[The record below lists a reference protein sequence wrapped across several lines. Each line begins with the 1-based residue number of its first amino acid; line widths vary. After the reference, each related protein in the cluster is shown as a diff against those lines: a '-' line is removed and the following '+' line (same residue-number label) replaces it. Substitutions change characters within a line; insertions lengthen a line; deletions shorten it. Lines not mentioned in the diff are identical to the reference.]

1 MPENFKNY
9 FVIEFDKPFTY
20 KGTFANKKLEEGNLE
35 QKADHTGAI
44 IGFST
49 RKGEIVHARI
59 ASSFI
64 SFEQAAQNLK
74 ELGNDSFEQLAQKGN
89 DAWNNV
95 LGKIEVEGGNLDQ
108 YRTFYSCL
116 YRSLLFPRKFY
127 EFTADGQP
135 VHYSPYNG
143 QVLPGYMYTDTGF
156 WDTFRCLF
164 PFLNLMYP
172 SVNKEIQEGLIN
184 TYKESGFFPEWA
196 SPGHRGCMIGNN
208 SASVLVD
215 AYMKGVKVDDVKTL
229 YEGLIH
235 GTENVHPEVSS
246 TGRLGYQYYNKLGY
260 VPYDVKIN
268 ENTARTLEYAYD
280 DWCIYQLAKALNR
293 PKKEIELF
301 AKRAMNYRNVFD
313 KESKL
318 MRGRNEN
325 GQFQSPFSPLKWGDA
340 FTEGNS
346 WHYSWSVFH
355 DPQGLIDLMGGKK
368 MFITMLDSVFAVPPV
383 FDDSY
388 YGQVIHEIRE
398 MTVMNMGNYAH
409 GNQPIQHMIYLY
421 NYAGQPWKA
430 QYWLRQVMDRMYTPG
445 PDGYCGDEDNGQ
457 TSAWYVFS
465 ALGFYPVCPG
475 TDEYVIGAPLF
486 KKATLHFEN
495 GNNLVIDAQNNSKE
509 NLYIESLRVNGQ
521 ESTRNYLKHADLLQG
536 GTIEFKMGSQPNLNR
551 GINDDDAPY
560 SFSNSY
566 PLRVHTHNPIR
577 IHVRIL
583 RDI

>member
-1 MPENFKNY
+1 M
-9 FVIEFDKPFTY
+9 
-20 KGTFANKKLEEGNLE
+20 E

-135 VHYSPYNG
+135 IHYSPYNG

-280 DWCIYQLAKALNR
+280 DW
-293 PKKEIELF
+293 
-301 AKRAMNYRNVFD
+301 
-313 KESKL
+313 
-318 MRGRNEN
+318 
-325 GQFQSPFSPLKWGDA
+325 
-340 FTEGNS
+340 
-346 WHYSWSVFH
+346 
-355 DPQGLIDLMGGKK
+355 
-368 MFITMLDSVFAVPPV
+368 
-383 FDDSY
+383 
-388 YGQVIHEIRE
+388 
-398 MTVMNMGNYAH
+398 
-409 GNQPIQHMIYLY
+409 
-421 NYAGQPWKA
+421 
-430 QYWLRQVMDRMYTPG
+430 
-445 PDGYCGDEDNGQ
+445 
-457 TSAWYVFS
+457 
-465 ALGFYPVCPG
+465 
-475 TDEYVIGAPLF
+475 
-486 KKATLHFEN
+486 
-495 GNNLVIDAQNNSKE
+495 
-509 NLYIESLRVNGQ
+509 
-521 ESTRNYLKHADLLQG
+521 
-536 GTIEFKMGSQPNLNR
+536 
-551 GINDDDAPY
+551 
-560 SFSNSY
+560 
-566 PLRVHTHNPIR
+566 
-577 IHVRIL
+577 
-583 RDI
+583 